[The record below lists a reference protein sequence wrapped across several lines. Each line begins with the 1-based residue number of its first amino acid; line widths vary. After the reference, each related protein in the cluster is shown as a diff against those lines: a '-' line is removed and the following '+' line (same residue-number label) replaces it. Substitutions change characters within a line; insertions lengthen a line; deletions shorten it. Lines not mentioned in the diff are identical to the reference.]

1 MPPHGRRARP
11 ALARLRPLHGPLGPG
26 PAQARLHTVRPHM
39 ATLGPVTHL
48 TSRLLTLRWLGT
60 LRGLSPLSLA
70 ARMLLTPL
78 TPLCAVRRSHWAG
91 LLRRRSPHPAH
102 AALLRIPL
110 PTIALACYTALT
122 SPSLRVGPARPGLTA
137 DPTLSLSPHTL
148 RWPVPARH
156 SAQGSPYAPLLLTS
170 HAVSRQRAA
179 PGCLPGSGPGQA
191 RPYTYSH
198 TRPGSTWPARPARSR
213 PAPARSLHSRT
224 VQACRSTRLRGVTGP
239 GWPGLSPLRSRSCC
253 EHLAVRIT
261 ELVLHPPKESPS
273 RTLPELTHR
282 AAAGP
287 ARTGRGPT
295 RPGAHRK
302 WLSDMCLTS
311 LNVST
316 FRHSWTLFVP
326 TTQALVPNPFISAWL
341 RPASARLSGLISG
354 RDDDGVCE

>member
-148 RWPVPARH
+148 RWPAPARH

-213 PAPARSLHSRT
+213 PAPGPLAPLAPGPPRPAHFTHAQSRFAGQLDFVASRGPDGPVCRPSARALAANTSLS
-224 VQACRSTRLRGVTGP
+224 A
-239 GWPGLSPLRSRSCC
+239 SRS
-253 EHLAVRIT
+253 
-261 ELVLHPPKESPS
+261 SS
-273 RTLPELTHR
+273 F
-282 AAAGP
+282 
-287 ARTGRGPT
+287 T
-295 RPGAHRK
+295 RQRK
-302 WLSDMCLTS
+302 
-311 LNVST
+311 
-316 FRHSWTLFVP
+316 
-326 TTQALVPNPFISAWL
+326 A
-341 RPASARLSGLISG
+341 RPAHCLS
-354 RDDDGVCE
+354 

>member
-1 MPPHGRRARP
+1 MRSLCLDLLERPLLPAVLQGPASAWRSLCGSSSYVPVTLARPNFYPPTLPWDLSRLPPHGRRARP

-156 SAQGSPYAPLLLTS
+156 SRRALPTPPCCSLPTPCPASAP
-170 HAVSRQRAA
+170 HRVAYPA
-179 PGCLPGSGPGQA
+179 QA
-191 RPYTYSH
+191 RDRPDPTLTH
-198 TRPGSTWPARPARSR
+198 TQGPARPGPLAPLAPGPPLARSPR
-213 PAPARSLHSRT
+213 SLPARP
-224 VQACRSTRLRGVTGP
+224 GP
-239 GWPGLSPLRSRSCC
+239 
-253 EHLAVRIT
+253 
-261 ELVLHPPKESPS
+261 
-273 RTLPELTHR
+273 
-282 AAAGP
+282 
-287 ARTGRGPT
+287 
-295 RPGAHRK
+295 
-302 WLSDMCLTS
+302 LTS
-311 LNVST
+311 LTHSPGMQVNST
-316 FRHSWTLFVP
+316 SWRHGARMARFVAP
-326 TTQALVPNPFISAWL
+326 PPALLL
-341 RPASARLSGLISG
+341 RPPRCPHHRARPSPAKGKPVPHIA
-354 RDDDGVCE
+354 

>member
-1 MPPHGRRARP
+1 
-11 ALARLRPLHGPLGPG
+11 
-26 PAQARLHTVRPHM
+26 M

-156 SAQGSPYAPLLLTS
+156 SRRALPTPPCCSLPTPCPASAP
-170 HAVSRQRAA
+170 HRVAYPA
-179 PGCLPGSGPGQA
+179 QA
-191 RPYTYSH
+191 RDRPDPTLTH
-198 TRPGSTWPARPARSR
+198 TQGPARPGPLAPLAPGPPR
-213 PAPARSLHSRT
+213 PAHF
-224 VQACRSTRLRGVTGP
+224 
-239 GWPGLSPLRSRSCC
+239 
-253 EHLAVRIT
+253 
-261 ELVLHPPKESPS
+261 
-273 RTLPELTHR
+273 THAQPR
-282 AAAGP
+282 HAGQLDFM
-287 ARTGRGPT
+287 ASRGPDGPVCRPSARALAAHTLLSSSQSSFFT
-295 RPGAHRK
+295 RQRK
-302 WLSDMCLTS
+302 
-311 LNVST
+311 
-316 FRHSWTLFVP
+316 
-326 TTQALVPNPFISAWL
+326 A
-341 RPASARLSGLISG
+341 RPAHCLS
-354 RDDDGVCE
+354 